1 MITDNGV
8 QIGITRIPIYEEL
21 HAGVYIRPSS
31 SYLLLTKKDIHKLI
45 SELNDILLAEIDKKG
60 GEQ

>member
-8 QIGITRIPIYEEL
+8 EMKITQIPIYEEL

-45 SELNDILLAEIDKKG
+45 SELNDVLLAEIGQEG
-60 GEQ
+60 GWQ